1 MSRERSTERGSNGS
15 QIQRRSKSRSK
26 KTMKCYNYSRKGHF
40 KRDCWF
46 KKVIENGA
54 ELSKPQRC
62 VASTL
67 EDGEVLYS
75 ETVTVFTDRK

>member
-1 MSRERSTERGSNGS
+1 
-15 QIQRRSKSRSK
+15 
-26 KTMKCYNYSRKGHF
+26 MKCYNYSRKGHF

-67 EDGEVLYS
+67 EDGEVLYN
-75 ETVTVFTDRK
+75 ETVTVFTNRK